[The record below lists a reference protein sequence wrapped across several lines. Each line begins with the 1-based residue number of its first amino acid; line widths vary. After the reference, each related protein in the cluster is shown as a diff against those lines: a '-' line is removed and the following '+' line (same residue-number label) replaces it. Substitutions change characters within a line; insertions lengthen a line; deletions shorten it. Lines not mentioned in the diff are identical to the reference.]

1 MEEQKEIAMTLNQLF
16 LLMEFLPD
24 GVSLEV
30 SWEGEKDG
38 GRA

>member
-1 MEEQKEIAMTLNQLF
+1 MEEQKEIAMTRNQLF

-24 GVSLEV
+24 GVILEV

-38 GRA
+38 ERT

>member
-1 MEEQKEIAMTLNQLF
+1 MEEQKENVMTWNQLF

-30 SWEGEKDG
+30 SWEREKDEE
-38 GRA
+38 RT